1 VRGNSVWTILA
12 ATDMIGPAFM
22 RFLRYSIINCLLM
35 IRFMVCL
42 LLFGN
47 ADLSYAASAFIAGVV
62 TDEHDGPIEDA
73 IVDAIVSNGTVAAE
87 STTQQDGRFRLELAP
102 GLYVLRAVVKGT
114 TLADAKAEAD
124 NKNDQVVLKAG
135 TFLGGSQPAAIKA
148 GPDAIAHEGQIVRIF
163 YATDRERSPLVT
175 PVGVEYSGA
184 RNADN
189 ELSYGLCLVSIP
201 RDHRIGSLESP
212 SFWSFD
218 FRPSAGKYVTLTRVT
233 RVDEPEF
240 FKVVSSKVQS
250 SDSHRVLIFVHG
262 FNTSFA
268 DGARRTAQL
277 AYDLGFDGAPILYSW
292 PSQGSVDSYPAD
304 EESIQ
309 WTAVHLQGFLEN
321 IARNTGASAIQ
332 LVAHSM
338 GNRALVN
345 ALGRLQMGAAS
356 SSQFK
361 EVILAAPDIDTGVFS
376 QLTGALRSH
385 AERITIYASSRD
397 AALMVSHKFHSF
409 PRVGESGANLMLF
422 PGIDTVDATDVDT
435 GLLGHSYFGDER
447 SVLHDLFDL
456 IRYDLGPEHR
466 FGLVK
471 REAAGNS
478 YWAFRP

>member
-1 VRGNSVWTILA
+1 
-12 ATDMIGPAFM
+12 
-22 RFLRYSIINCLLM
+22 
-35 IRFMVCL
+35 
-42 LLFGN
+42 
-47 ADLSYAASAFIAGVV
+47 
-62 TDEHDGPIEDA
+62 
-73 IVDAIVSNGTVAAE
+73 VD
-87 STTQQDGRFRLELAP
+87 
-102 GLYVLRAVVKGT
+102 
-114 TLADAKAEAD
+114 
-124 NKNDQVVLKAG
+124 
-135 TFLGGSQPAAIKA
+135 
-148 GPDAIAHEGQIVRIF
+148 
-163 YATDRERSPLVT
+163 
-175 PVGVEYSGA
+175 
-184 RNADN
+184 
-189 ELSYGLCLVSIP
+189 
-201 RDHRIGSLESP
+201 
-212 SFWSFD
+212 
-218 FRPSAGKYVTLTRVT
+218 
-233 RVDEPEF
+233 
-240 FKVVSSKVQS
+240 
-250 SDSHRVLIFVHG
+250 
-262 FNTSFA
+262 
-268 DGARRTAQL
+268 
-277 AYDLGFDGAPILYSW
+277 
-292 PSQGSVDSYPAD
+292 
-304 EESIQ
+304 
-309 WTAVHLQGFLEN
+309 AVHLQGFLEN

-435 GLLGHSYFGDER
+435 GLLWHSYFGDER